1 MTLPYPLLA
10 RGKIIDTDM
19 SLGQNYAPGLEGA
32 EKIEALERR
41 IKAYQESEMSNAVA
55 VRSQVVLTL
64 LMKEAAMGMS
74 VEDLISRAALI
85 SDFILNGQRPASPTP
100 EPKGPFTGGI
110 GSDNRTYPFTNEHG
124 KHFRIEHDEVLN
136 SIIIAYEDGVNVR
149 HTLGELPRAG
159 K

>member
-55 VRSQVVLTL
+55 VRNQVVLTL
-64 LMKEAAMGMS
+64 FPLLKDGVS
-74 VEDLISRAALI
+74 IEDGISRAALI
-85 SDFILNGQRPASPTP
+85 SDFILNGQHPASPTP
-100 EPKGPFTGGI
+100 EPKGPFMGGI

-124 KHFRIEHDEVLN
+124 KHFRIEYDGVFN

-149 HTLGELPRAG
+149 HTLDELPHAG